1 MSGSFAGLLASVKVA
16 SVALAGGLMVRLSIA
31 GASLAGKDISNIVMS
46 DPWVYFRSSDE
57 NYNGY
62 FIRVDLT
69 TNTPTVMANKYSANG
84 VYFTNEFFKKALV
97 SINSGQNSG
106 LTRATTGTINS
117 YTVTVSTNTSIG
129 LCYTVTGTG
138 IPANTIVTSIN
149 GTVLTLSKRLTSTI
163 SNVILTYSPF
173 GNNVQGLFNYNN
185 TNAGPAFV
193 YTNNHSTTIATT
205 VQDFSMQNAYI
216 PFLPSK
222 FARNTDG
229 SFWFGGTDDT
239 NNPNFSYLPQIGLY
253 GFKGA
258 GDGAVNIFENS
269 SGIFSFCDL
278 TNDSTNNAL
287 VLTKRDSSSTEK
299 INLTKL
305 SYTLPVTQLWSKDF
319 TFNGV
324 NLRLAKPTLFTY
336 NGVHYITGQRINNGE
351 IVVIRVDSNGT
362 VIWARTLSG
371 LSTYSADVS
380 IQVLASGAN
389 NAIYL
394 GYNAD
399 GGIGLA
405 KIIDSFGVP
414 TLTWQTIFKPQT
426 GLIETVPY
434 SNLQSNQ
441 NSNVS
446 IWNPD
451 FGFIYVL
458 SKYAFNTGVNVDEP
472 FILKLPEAGTV
483 TTKPITLG
491 GKTFTYTAS
500 NYTFTT
506 PSVTSTN
513 AVPFALSNYGAYQ
526 LTTNVGTIATPAIT
540 PSASTF

>member
-1 MSGSFAGLLASVKVA
+1 
-16 SVALAGGLMVRLSIA
+16 
-31 GASLAGKDISNIVMS
+31 
-46 DPWVYFRSSDE
+46 
-57 NYNGY
+57 
-62 FIRVDLT
+62 
-69 TNTPTVMANKYSANG
+69 MANKYSANG
-84 VYFTNEFFKKALV
+84 VYFTNAPFKKALV

-106 LTRATTGTINS
+106 VVRASTGTINS
-117 YTVTVSTNTSIG
+117 YTVTVSSSASIN

-138 IPANTIVTSIN
+138 VPSGTIVTSIN
-149 GTVLTLSKRLTSTI
+149 GTVITLSKRLTASIT
-163 SNVILTYSPF
+163 SVSLTYSPF
-173 GNNVQGLFNYNN
+173 GNQVQGFFEYNN
-185 TNAGPAFV
+185 TNAGNAYV
-193 YTNNHSTTIATT
+193 YTLNHATTIATT
-205 VQDFSMQNAYI
+205 VPDFSMQNAYI

-239 NNPNFSYLPQIGLY
+239 NNPSQTYMPQIGLY
-253 GFKGA
+253 GFKGS

-319 TFNGV
+319 TFSGV
-324 NLRLAKPTLFTY
+324 NLRLAKPTLYTY
-336 NGVHYITGQRINNGE
+336 QNFHYITGQRLNSPYE
-351 IVVIRVDSNGT
+351 IVIIKVDTNGA
-362 VIWARTLSG
+362 VIWARALSG

-380 IQVLASGAN
+380 IQVMASGSN
-389 NAIYL
+389 TAIYL

-399 GGIGLA
+399 NGIGLA
-405 KIIDSFGVP
+405 KIIDSFNVP

-426 GLIETVPY
+426 GLIQTVTY
-434 SNLQSNQ
+434 ANLQSNQ

-483 TTKPITLG
+483 TTSPITLG

-500 NYTFTT
+500 SYTFTT

-513 AVPFALSNYGAYQ
+513 AVPFVLSNYGAYQ
-526 LTTNVGTIATPAIT
+526 LTTNVGTVTTPTIT